1 MIDVGVGGE
10 RRWESGQGVGYSDPM
25 REGGG
30 RVGKQGSEVGRGT
43 REHGVEGTAK
53 TMSAQRRAQTRRR
66 ARGYPT
72 MNKMG

>member
-1 MIDVGVGGE
+1 MGVRSGRWLFGSDEGG
-10 RRWESGQGVGYSDPM
+10 S
-25 REGGG
+25 EGGG

-53 TMSAQRRAQTRRR
+53 TMSARRRAQTRRR

>member
-1 MIDVGVGGE
+1 MMDVGVGGE
-10 RRWESGQGVGYSDPM
+10 RRWESGQAIRYSDLK
-25 REGGG
+25 REEVS
-30 RVGKQGSEVGRGT
+30 VGEGCSEVGRGT